1 MDEARPLVSVIIP
14 TYKRSE
20 TLARA
25 INSVMAQTYEFI
37 ELIVVDDNAD
47 FPEVRSANKEL
58 ILKYPQIKFICND
71 KNLGGG
77 LSRNEGLKVA
87 SGEFV
92 AFLDDDDEYLPTKIE
107 KQIDKYFS
115 LNNQDIAII
124 YCYAEMVNI
133 DKTTYTYYMDY
144 EGTPLLENIKHCL
157 APTSFWLCKKEKLM
171 SVGGFENI
179 SSRQDASLI
188 TKLILNNFRVHRVPE
203 VLLKYY
209 WHNSSN
215 GISKRN
221 IKMAMA
227 EIQYRDMFNNIAQSK
242 KIDKAKIDKANFLF
256 AYRIAREYIAIGMR
270 KEAFL
275 QFKEMCKYKVFSI
288 MNMRVLFT
296 IVFNKSYL
304 LLSNLKN
311 RKRIG
316 H

>member
-14 TYKRSE
+14 TYKRSK

-58 ILKYPQIKFICND
+58 ILKYPQVKFICND

-221 IKMAMA
+221 IKTAIA